1 MQLEYA
7 GPAQLS
13 LSAGDLPDRS
23 WPRPRAPR
31 WPFSGELSDY
41 LRVGVI
47 NMWTVLLSQER
58 CSNRGLAVAL
68 AAAGCTARNVAGTR
82 VAAATHTCR

>member
-13 LSAGDLPDRS
+13 LSAEDLPDHG

-41 LRVGVI
+41 LRVGAAS
-47 NMWTVLLSQER
+47 LHLEDG
-58 CSNRGLAVAL
+58 CSGDQLELAPMSASCV
-68 AAAGCTARNVAGTR
+68 TDESF
-82 VAAATHTCR
+82 

>member
-13 LSAGDLPDRS
+13 LSAEDLPDGA

-31 WPFSGELSDY
+31 WPFSGGLSDY
-41 LRVGVI
+41 LRVG
-47 NMWTVLLSQER
+47 
-58 CSNRGLAVAL
+58 
-68 AAAGCTARNVAGTR
+68 
-82 VAAATHTCR
+82 